1 MLFRLF
7 ALDGPRRLLDALLF
21 RDLGACITA
30 YLAALLFG
38 RWFIRHQLERRY
50 LERADKGDSQYLL
63 ELHSSKKHTPT
74 MGGFI
79 LWFGWLVAALLWG
92 DPGSRFIWLS
102 IATALVLGA
111 VGFADDFVKLK
122 DPKRPGISARAK
134 LAFQLVWGLA
144 VGTYLYFQPL
154 LEDPGAA
161 RSLYFPLLSGW
172 YMPLGLLF
180 IPLVSLVVTS
190 SSNAVNLT
198 DGLDGL
204 AMGCSILAA
213 MVLVVVA
220 WFSVDP
226 ETSAGLRV
234 PFVPG
239 IEEVSVLAAGL
250 VGAGLGFLWFN
261 CHPAQIFMGDTGSL
275 PLGGLLGLMAVL
287 TKQELLF
294 ALAGGVFV
302 IEALSVILQ
311 VASFKLRRKRIFL
324 IAPLH
329 HHYQFK
335 GWSETKVTVRFW
347 ILAMILTGAS
357 LVILRLG

>member
-1 MLFRLF
+1 
-7 ALDGPRRLLDALLF
+7 
-21 RDLGACITA
+21 
-30 YLAALLFG
+30 
-38 RWFIRHQLERRY
+38 
-50 LERADKGDSQYLL
+50 
-63 ELHSSKKHTPT
+63 

-79 LWFGWLVAALLWG
+79 IWFGWLAAMLFWG
-92 DPGSRFIWLS
+92 NPGSRFIWLS
-102 IATALVLGA
+102 IATAVVLGA
-111 VGFADDFVKLK
+111 VGFADDFVKMK

-144 VGTYLYFQPL
+144 IGAYLYVQPL
-154 LEDPGAA
+154 QEDPRAA
-161 RSLYFPLLSGW
+161 HSLYFPLLSGW
-172 YMPLGLLF
+172 HLPLGLFF
-180 IPLVSLVVTS
+180 IPLVSLVITS

-204 AMGCSILAA
+204 AMGCSILVA
-213 MVLVVVA
+213 MVFVVVA
-220 WFSVDP
+220 WFSGEP
-226 ETSAGLRV
+226 ETSAGSMV
-234 PFVPG
+234 PFIPG
-239 IEEVSVLAAGL
+239 SGEVSVLAAGL

-261 CHPAQIFMGDTGSL
+261 CHPAQVFMGDTGSL

-294 ALAGGVFV
+294 ALAGGIFV

-311 VASFKLRRKRIFL
+311 VASFKLLRKRIFL

-347 ILAMILTGAS
+347 ILAMLLTGAS
-357 LVILRLG
+357 LVILRLQ